1 MECGYGNG
9 NGEILADLIIY
20 NRGMEK
26 ELGPMER
33 NREDPSNVSD
43 SISLKLRLGWTPV
56 LVGQDHW

>member
-26 ELGPMER
+26 ELGRMKETEKTQAMFQIPFHL
-33 NREDPSNVSD
+33 N
-43 SISLKLRLGWTPV
+43 
-56 LVGQDHW
+56 